1 MNRKDKAI
9 EDMNIDMQSNHL
21 NRGNLENIVMSKG
34 KETSLFMNLKKQIK
48 EIEKEIKLKSNEH
61 DFLKKNMKIT
71 KISELNVDI
80 SIINEEIIKVR
91 RFLEISVK
99 SNQEKER
106 YLNDFLLLK
115 DLFLKQQ
122 NQLVILDEKNRKLD
136 QEIKSKEEE
145 LEAIK
150 SGIKDKDSKIIQLTK
165 EFKQHLEINEK
176 LDKDAQQN
184 DSSSLQTKLS
194 TLESRIATLKKEIG
208 FFKSESE

>member
-9 EDMNIDMQSNHL
+9 EDMNVDMHSGHF
-21 NRGNLENIVMSKG
+21 NRGNLENIVMTKG

-61 DFLKKNMKIT
+61 EFLKKNMKIT
-71 KISELNVDI
+71 KMNELNVDI
-80 SIINEEIIKVR
+80 NILNEEIIKVR

-99 SNQEKER
+99 SNQEKEK
-106 YLNDFLLLK
+106 YLNDFMLLK

-122 NQLVILDEKNRKLD
+122 NQLVILDDKNIKLD

-145 LEAIK
+145 LEIMK
-150 SGIKDKDSKIIQLTK
+150 SGIKDKDSKIIKLTK
-165 EFKQHLEINEK
+165 EFKQQLELNEK
-176 LDKDAQQN
+176 LDKETLQN
-184 DSSSLQTKLS
+184 DFTSIQSKLS
-194 TLESRIATLKKEIG
+194 SFESKIATLKKEIG

>member
-9 EDMNIDMQSNHL
+9 EDMNIDMQSNQF
-21 NRGNLENIVMSKG
+21 NRGNLENIVLSKG

-71 KISELNVDI
+71 KINELDVDI
-80 SIINEEIIKVR
+80 SIMNEELVKIK
-91 RFLEISVK
+91 RFIEISMK

-106 YLNDFLLLK
+106 YLNDFMLLK
-115 DLFLKQQ
+115 ELFLKQQ
-122 NQLVILDEKNRKLD
+122 NQLVILDDKNKKLD
-136 QEIKSKEEE
+136 QEIKTKEDE
-145 LEAIK
+145 LEVMKSNIK
-150 SGIKDKDSKIIQLTK
+150 EKDSKIINLTK

-176 LDKDAQQN
+176 LDKDALQN

-194 TLESRIATLKKEIG
+194 TFESKIATLKKEVG